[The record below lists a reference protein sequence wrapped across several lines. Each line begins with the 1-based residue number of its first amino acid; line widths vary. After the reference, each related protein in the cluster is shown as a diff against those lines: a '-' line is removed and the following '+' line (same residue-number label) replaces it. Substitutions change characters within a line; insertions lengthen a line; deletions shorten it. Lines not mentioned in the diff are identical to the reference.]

1 MKKYLFSKSV
11 KFIMLTLAACMIIFF
26 IVADYY
32 HSEKDIF
39 TDGEIVFNY
48 STMER
53 NVTIT
58 ATAKE
63 EKLIRKW
70 LTTLSS
76 DDQTLHP
83 LMVGTFPDII
93 IIGENGSVG
102 FSPGIK
108 ETYIYPEI
116 GNKWRKGHAL
126 QMYIAHSNDAEL
138 TQQIIDLCS
147 EARESIN

>member
-11 KFIMLTLAACMIIFF
+11 KFILLTLAACMVIFF

-39 TDGEIVFNY
+39 TDGDIVFNY
-48 STMER
+48 STIER

-83 LMVGTFPDII
+83 VMGFPEIVI
-93 IIGENGSVG
+93 RGEESSVG

-138 TQQIIDLCS
+138 TQQIIDLCRDVF
-147 EARESIN
+147 ASIK

>member
-1 MKKYLFSKSV
+1 MKKYLFSKGM
-11 KFIMLTLAACMIIFF
+11 KFILLTFTAGMIIFY

-39 TDGEIVFNY
+39 IDGDIVFNY
-48 STMER
+48 STIER
-53 NVTIT
+53 DVTIT

-83 LMVGTFPDII
+83 VMGFPDII
-93 IIGENGSVG
+93 IKGEESSVG
-102 FSPGIK
+102 FSPGVK
-108 ETYIYPEI
+108 ETYVYPEI

-126 QMYIAHSNDAEL
+126 QMYIAHSDDPEL

-147 EARESIN
+147 KVRKSIN

>member
-1 MKKYLFSKSV
+1 MKKYLLSKSM
-11 KFIMLTLAACMIIFF
+11 KFILLTLAACMIIFY

-39 TDGEIVFNY
+39 TEGDVVFVY
-48 STMER
+48 STLER
-53 NVTIT
+53 DVEIT
-58 ATAKE
+58 ATKEE

-76 DDQTLHP
+76 DNQELVPVWGYDKIMLK
-83 LMVGTFPDII
+83 
-93 IIGENGSVG
+93 GEEGSVG
-102 FSPGIK
+102 FVIAGD
-108 ETYIYPEI
+108 EVYVYPEI

-126 QMYIAHSNDAEL
+126 QMYIAHSDDPEL

-147 EARESIN
+147 KVRKSIN

>member
-1 MKKYLFSKSV
+1 MKKYLFSKGM
-11 KFIMLTLAACMIIFF
+11 KFILLTLAAGMIIFY

-39 TDGEIVFNY
+39 IDGEIVFNY
-48 STMER
+48 STIER
-53 NVTIT
+53 DVTIT

-83 LMVGTFPDII
+83 VMGFPDII
-93 IIGENGSVG
+93 IKGEESSVG
-102 FSPGIK
+102 FSPGVK
-108 ETYIYPEI
+108 ETYVYPEI
-116 GNKWRKGHAL
+116 GNKWRKGHVL
-126 QMYIAHSNDAEL
+126 QMYIAHSSDFEL
-138 TQQIIDLCS
+138 TQQIADLCS
-147 EARESIN
+147 EARESIK

>member
-1 MKKYLFSKSV
+1 MKKYLFSRSM
-11 KFIMLTLAACMIIFF
+11 KFILLTFAACMIIFF

-39 TDGEIVFNY
+39 TDGDIVFNY

-53 NVTIT
+53 DVTIT

-83 LMVGTFPDII
+83 VMGFPDIVI
-93 IIGENGSVG
+93 RGEESSVG

-126 QMYIAHSNDAEL
+126 QMYIARSNDAEL

>member
-1 MKKYLFSKSV
+1 MKKYLLAKSM
-11 KFIMLTLAACMIIFF
+11 KFILLTLTAGMIIFY

-39 TDGEIVFNY
+39 IDGEIVFNY
-48 STMER
+48 STIER
-53 NVTIT
+53 DVTIT

-76 DDQTLHP
+76 DDQELVP
-83 LMVGTFPDII
+83 VWGYDKIM
-93 IIGENGSVG
+93 IIGEKSSIG
-102 FSPGIK
+102 FVIAGD
-108 ETYIYPEI
+108 EVYVYPEI

-126 QMYIAHSNDAEL
+126 QMYIAHSDDPEL
-138 TQQIIDLCS
+138 TQQIADLCS

>member
-1 MKKYLFSKSV
+1 MKKYLLSKSM
-11 KFIMLTLAACMIIFF
+11 KFILLTLTAGMIIFY

-39 TDGEIVFNY
+39 IDGEIVFNY
-48 STMER
+48 STIER
-53 NVTIT
+53 DVTIT
-58 ATAKE
+58 ATEKE

-83 LMVGTFPDII
+83 VMGFPDII
-93 IIGENGSVG
+93 IKGEESSVG
-102 FSPGIK
+102 FSPGVK
-108 ETYIYPEI
+108 ETYVYPEI

-126 QMYIAHSNDAEL
+126 QMYIAHSDDLEL
-138 TQQIIDLCS
+138 TQQIADLCS
-147 EARESIN
+147 EARESIK

>member
-1 MKKYLFSKSV
+1 MKKYLLSKSM
-11 KFIMLTLAACMIIFF
+11 KFILLTLTAGMIIFY

-39 TDGEIVFNY
+39 IDGEIVFNY
-48 STMER
+48 STIER
-53 NVTIT
+53 DVTIT

-83 LMVGTFPDII
+83 VMGFPDII
-93 IIGENGSVG
+93 IKGEESSVG
-102 FSPGIK
+102 FSPGVK
-108 ETYIYPEI
+108 ETYVYLEI

-126 QMYIAHSNDAEL
+126 QMYIARSDDHEL
-138 TQQIIDLCS
+138 TQQIIDLCNKV
-147 EARESIN
+147 RKSIN

>member
-1 MKKYLFSKSV
+1 MKKYLFLKGM
-11 KFIMLTLAACMIIFF
+11 KFILLTLAAGMIIFY

-39 TDGEIVFNY
+39 IDGEIVFNY
-48 STMER
+48 STIER
-53 NVTIT
+53 DVTIT

-63 EKLIRKW
+63 EKLIRKC

-76 DDQTLHP
+76 DNQTLHP
-83 LMVGTFPDII
+83 VMGFPDII
-93 IIGENGSVG
+93 IKGEESSVG
-102 FSPGIK
+102 FSPGVK
-108 ETYIYPEI
+108 ETYVYPGI

-126 QMYIAHSNDAEL
+126 QMYIVHSDDPEL

-147 EARESIN
+147 KVRESIN

>member
-1 MKKYLFSKSV
+1 MKKYLFSRSV
-11 KFIMLTLAACMIIFF
+11 KFILLTLAACIIIFF

-39 TDGEIVFNY
+39 TDGDIVFSY
-48 STMER
+48 SIIER
-53 NVTIT
+53 DVTIT

-83 LMVGTFPDII
+83 VMGFPDIVI
-93 IIGENGSVG
+93 RGEESYVG

-116 GNKWRKGHAL
+116 GNNWRKGHAV
-126 QMYIAHSNDAEL
+126 QMYIAHSSDAEL

-147 EARESIN
+147 KVRESIN